1 MKLSG
6 VEWRSID
13 AIYLSTVIEALP
25 SSPSNILVFVVL
37 SLCSVFFFTYMK
49 TIVKSQQ
56 MEKFKNVDYLA

>member
-25 SSPSNILVFVVL
+25 SSPSDILVFVVL
-37 SLCSVFFFTYMK
+37 SLCSVIFQIYENYRK
-49 TIVKSQQ
+49 KSANG
-56 MEKFKNVDYLA
+56 KI